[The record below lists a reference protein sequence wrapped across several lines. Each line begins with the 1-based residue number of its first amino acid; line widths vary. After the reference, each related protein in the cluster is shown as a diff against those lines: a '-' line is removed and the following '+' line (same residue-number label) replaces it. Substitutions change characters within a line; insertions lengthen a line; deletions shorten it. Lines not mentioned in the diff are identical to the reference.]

1 MTNSTDLLVVLTYS
15 KKCFLFLQIRVISLK
30 DRSILSIASILLKTI
45 EQSPQPQL
53 MYMLKMHHLAFYLS
67 KS

>member
-1 MTNSTDLLVVLTYS
+1 MTNSTELLVVLTYS
-15 KKCFLFLQIRVISLK
+15 KKRFLFLQIRVISLK
-30 DRSILSIASILLKTI
+30 DRSILYIASIMLKTI

-53 MYMLKMHHLAFYLS
+53 MYMLKMHLLAFYLS